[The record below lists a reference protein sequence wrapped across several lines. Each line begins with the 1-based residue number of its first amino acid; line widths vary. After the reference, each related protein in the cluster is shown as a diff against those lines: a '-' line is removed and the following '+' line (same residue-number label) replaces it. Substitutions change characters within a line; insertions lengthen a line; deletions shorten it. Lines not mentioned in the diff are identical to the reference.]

1 MPSPEYHRP
10 KTLLEALTLLRS
22 GTALGGGTR
31 LTRHASRLASIVDL
45 QALGLDRIEDKAN
58 EWILGANLRLQA
70 LVESE
75 EGLPAALIAA
85 CRLEAGA
92 NLRNMATLGGTI
104 MAANGRSA
112 LVTSLLAL
120 DARVSLEPG
129 ETSEPLDS
137 LLGRRRDGLA
147 GSLIV
152 DLRFAKGARLAY
164 EQVARSPA
172 DRPIVCAAA
181 AQLSGQ
187 SRPRIALGGFGERPT
202 LVRDAHAAEAAY
214 AQAEDAWASAEYR
227 SAVAGILVRRLS
239 AEVG

>member
-10 KTLLEALTLLRS
+10 QMLPEALRLLQN
-22 GTALGGGTR
+22 GTALAGGTR
-31 LTRHASRLASIVDL
+31 LAPDASRLASIVDL
-45 QALGLDRIEDKAN
+45 QALGLDQITAQAD

-70 LVESE
+70 LVESD

-85 CRLEAGA
+85 CRLEAGV

-104 MAANGRSA
+104 MTATGRSA

-120 DARVSLEPG
+120 DARVSLEPDKIAQ
-129 ETSEPLDS
+129 PLA
-137 LLGRRRDGLA
+137 LLLDRRKNGLA

-152 DLRFAKGARLAY
+152 ALTFAKAARLAY

-172 DRPIVCAAA
+172 DRPIVCVAAA
-181 AQLSGQ
+181 RVPGEASL
-187 SRPRIALGGFGERPT
+187 RIALGGFGERPI
-202 LVRDAHAAEAAY
+202 LVGDAHAAETAY
-214 AQAEDAWASAEYR
+214 TNAEDAWASAEYR
-227 SAVAGILVRRLS
+227 SAVAGILVRRLA